1 MKRKKNKNDLLN
13 WRNEKKSIIAFL
25 EDNKKLLMPIIL
37 GVAVIITVSIALSAN
52 HRAVKNSGTEDN
64 AESEGLYAVS
74 EATMVE
80 DENPEINELIE
91 KYYKASSE
99 GDSDTIRA
107 IYKGLDDTEVLKA
120 VAASDYIEAYVN
132 VKVYTKPGP
141 VEGSY
146 VAYVYNE
153 VKLYDYD
160 KPIPGLE
167 TMYICTAEDGT
178 MYINKDVVDEAEL
191 LYLKQVNVQPDVIDL
206 NNKVASKYNEMVK
219 ADEKLDEILDKMQS
233 ELPISVGEALA
244 AAEASNSEATDSA
257 AEATSEEVQ
266 EEAPKTVT
274 THTIKATDVVNI
286 RSSDSE
292 TAEILDK
299 TEKGQEFKQLE
310 ALANGWSKIEFNGK
324 EAYVKTEFFEVVGE
338 ETTEAPTE
346 DNANNESEAQATEE
360 ADNKDTEDKK
370 EETDNKD
377 AADTAA
383 NKDVSKGKHRVS
395 DTIKLRKDQSTDSD
409 ALATVYTG
417 STVNVLEVNSNGW
430 SKVEFDNKTG
440 YIKTEFIEN

>member
-80 DENPEINELIE
+80 DENPEINELVE

-274 THTIKATDVVNI
+274 IHTIKATDVVNI

-360 ADNKDTEDKK
+360 TDNKDTEDKK
-370 EETDNKD
+370 EETDNKE